1 MFQMNSDDQANN
13 TARFHK
19 KHALLHNIQEPNAW
33 VGYISDQW
41 EKKKDARWV
50 THLLKLL
57 KKYDQQENVL
67 TKSSKNKA
75 YWLIVEM
82 IAYKKQD

>member
-1 MFQMNSDDQANN
+1 MY
-13 TARFHK
+13 
-19 KHALLHNIQEPNAW
+19 NIQEPNAW
-33 VGYISDQW
+33 VGYIADLW
-41 EKKKDARWV
+41 EKKKDTKWV

-67 TKSSKNKA
+67 TKSSKSKA

-82 IAYKKQD
+82 IAYKKQDKSIAYESVPKN